1 MPRTPDTSDLVRN
14 LAMRRLNRRQVTG
27 GVVGSALASALVPG
41 RGLAWQ
47 EATPEGAAEGEP
59 AYGGTLIY
67 ARNIDAKTLDPH
79 FSAQWSER
87 FMLYNIYNT
96 LVSWDT
102 DFNIIPELAQ
112 SWEILEDGSGIVF
125 HLVPNV
131 VFHDGTACDA
141 TAVKWN
147 LDRILNPDNNSNQ
160 RGQLE
165 QAVASVEA
173 TSPWT

>member
-1 MPRTPDTSDLVRN
+1 MPQTPDTSGLIRN
-14 LAMRRLNRRQVTG
+14 FGMRRLSRRQVTG
-27 GVVGSALASALVPG
+27 GVAGSALVSALAPA
-41 RGLAWQ
+41 RGLARQ
-47 EATPEGAAEGEP
+47 DATPEAAAASEP

-79 FSAQWSER
+79 FSAQFSER

-112 SWEILEDGSGIVF
+112 SWEILEDGTGIVF
-125 HLVPNV
+125 NLVPNA

-141 TAVKWN
+141 TAIKWN
-147 LDRILNPDNNSNQ
+147 LDRILNPDNESNQ
-160 RGQLE
+160 RGQ
-165 QAVASVEA
+165 
-173 TSPWT
+173 